1 MARPRKSLLEE
12 KLRKKGLRS
21 FDRESLEKFHE
32 EKFKEYLE
40 LEREL
45 NNRLE
50 PARRLVGLLEEL
62 RRILCDNNVWTVVK
76 KTLEDPGAITAEVT
90 RGYGMDHREALSKIS
105 WLIEQDYI
113 TRSDLELDPIRE
125 RYVKHQYPGSRLMKL
140 LRKISEAI
148 NEYNKTYIDVLKLK
162 AKIADTVEA
171 FKLAER
177 YMKHYLK
184 QV

>member
-113 TRSDLELDPIRE
+113 TRSNLEMDPIRE
-125 RYVKHQYPGSRLMKL
+125 RYVRYQYPGNRLKSL
-140 LRKISEAI
+140 LKELAKTIH
-148 NEYNKTYIDVLKLK
+148 EYNETYPEILRLKER
-162 AKIADTVEA
+162 IANTVEA
-171 FKLAER
+171 FKLTKK
-177 YMKHYLK
+177 YMKYYSKH
-184 QV
+184 